1 MGKNIKVLSED
12 LYVDAREEIVKG
24 LLNNPYQPSTKAKEK
39 PEDFGLHEILYRPRC
54 SLFFVVLEI

>member
-24 LLNNPYQPSTKAKEK
+24 LLNNPYQPLTKVKEK
-39 PEDFGLHEILYRPRC
+39 PEDISLHEIFYRPGC
-54 SLFFVVLEI
+54 SFFVSY